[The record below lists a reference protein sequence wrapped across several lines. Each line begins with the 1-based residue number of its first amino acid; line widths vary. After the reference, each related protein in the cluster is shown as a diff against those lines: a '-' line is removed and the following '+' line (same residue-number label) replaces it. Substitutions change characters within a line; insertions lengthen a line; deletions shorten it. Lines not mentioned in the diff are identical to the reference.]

1 MKTNIVNF
9 KNEANEFGYAHNS
22 TIKLDIDDQMKF
34 EFNINEFEPNK
45 LIKAA
50 TTYFK
55 PQIESWL
62 ISKFDK
68 GVLTNGGC
76 NSIEEWFGM
85 GSYALMELGLKF
97 NFHYSYSQTVMTIS
111 T

>member
-1 MKTNIVNF
+1 MKTNIVTF
-9 KNEANEFGYAHNS
+9 KNEATKSGYVHNS
-22 TIKLDIDDQMKF
+22 TIKLDVDDQMKF
-34 EFNINEFEPNK
+34 EFNINEFEQSK
-45 LIKAA
+45 LIIAA

-68 GVLTNGGC
+68 DVLTNGG
-76 NSIEEWFGM
+76 IEEWFGI

-97 NFHYSYSQTVMTIS
+97 NFYYSCSQTVMTIS
-111 T
+111 V